1 MNIDRLTD
9 IYLRIFP
16 LKIIK
21 YHNYRT
27 MKFIKNIADKYD
39 EKGKKLIDIGA
50 EECPYR
56 QYFRHMKYFA
66 QDIKQN
72 KEKTID
78 FIGDINKGLSK
89 IGNKSFDY
97 ILCTQVLEHLNE
109 PQLVFKEFYR
119 ILKTGGKVFLTTHM
133 CYDEHMVPYDY
144 YRFTK
149 YGLRYLGESNGFIVE
164 HIAPHGGVF
173 QVIARI
179 LNTIP
184 IKLFFQSGYLYYI
197 YIIVATIPI
206 IILNSLCYLLDFLD
220 VEKTMTLNYECIYK
234 KP

>member
-1 MNIDRLTD
+1 MDRS
-9 IYLRIFP
+9 FP
-16 LKIIK
+16 AFPIQ
-21 YHNYRT
+21 
-27 MKFIKNIADKYD
+27 
-39 EKGKKLIDIGA
+39 GA
-50 EECPYR
+50 
-56 QYFRHMKYFA
+56 
-66 QDIKQN
+66 
-72 KEKTID
+72 
-78 FIGDINKGLSK
+78 
-89 IGNKSFDY
+89 
-97 ILCTQVLEHLNE
+97 
-109 PQLVFKEFYR
+109 
-119 ILKTGGKVFLTTHM
+119 
-133 CYDEHMVPYDY
+133 PYDY

-220 VEKTMTLNYECIYK
+220 VEKTMTLNFYIVSILLLIYLISDSYSYRNASQCLET
-234 KP
+234 